1 MRSHKHVIG
10 HTQRATVFATVFA
23 AIALIV
29 GAPSTGWAQQTP
41 QMSQTAQL
49 DARWQ
54 PWIGC
59 WRPAAPPSVDP
70 ISYSTTPRSSDAPL
84 VCVIPASG
92 GNTSS
97 SVNVVTVKDGKIVSR
112 DTIVATGSNVARSK
126 DGCSGIE
133 SAKWS
138 ADGHRLY
145 VSSDFTCP
153 GGLKRTSS
161 GLFAIS
167 PQGQWVNV
175 QSVNASGTTAV
186 RTLRYSDAGVP
197 SSVPSEI
204 SDALANQTLAVSSA
218 RAAAGER
225 LSTAAIIDASHNTDS
240 SAVAA
245 WLIDR
250 GQGFNVDATQLVAL
264 SDAGLP
270 GNVTDAM
277 VALSYPKAFALS
289 HSENVEGAVA
299 GDNTA
304 GAELERAKAPN
315 VAVIMAP
322 AYAPFSYAP
331 FRVQPIR
338 LLRLR
343 IFAVWLL
350 ALRLFTL
357 WLLTIR
363 CLLLTV
369 QRLRGWLWRLVLS
382 TGHHSEGWNV
392 RASSAAWIRRKGKGL
407 HADRAAERIVDRAT
421 APDRF
426 IAATFVEWTYG
437 KPTAVAAR
445 VVGSHGP
452 SATIGN
458 DESVSLSR

>member
-1 MRSHKHVIG
+1 MRNHKHVLR
-10 HTQRATVFATVFA
+10 HTRLTTVVA
-23 AIALIV
+23 AVALV
-29 GAPSTGWAQQTP
+29 VAAPSMGWAQQT
-41 QMSQTAQL
+41 QQASQTAQL

-59 WRPAAPPSVDP
+59 WRPAAPPSADP

-84 VCVIPASG
+84 VCVVPASG
-92 GNTSS
+92 GNMSS

-112 DTIVATGSNVARSK
+112 DTIVASGNNVARSK
-126 DGCSGIE
+126 DGCDGTE
-133 SAKWS
+133 RAKWS

-186 RTLRYSDAGVP
+186 RTLRYSDAGTP
-197 SSVPSEI
+197 SSLPSEI
-204 SDALANQTLAVSSA
+204 SDALASQTLAVSTA

-225 LSTAAIIDASHNTDS
+225 LSIAAIVDASHNADS

-245 WLIDR
+245 FLIDR
-250 GQGFNVDATQLVAL
+250 GQGFNVDAKQLVAL

-289 HSENVEGAVA
+289 HPENVEGSVT
-299 GDNTA
+299 GDNIA
-304 GAELERAKAPN
+304 GAELERARAPN

-331 FRVQPIR
+331 FGFSPYDYYGYGYSPYGYSPYGYSPFGYSPYGAYYSPYSGYAAGYGGWYYPPVIILKGGTAGPPQQRGY
-338 LLRLR
+338 
-343 IFAVWLL
+343 AV
-350 ALRLFTL
+350 
-357 WLLTIR
+357 
-363 CLLLTV
+363 
-369 QRLRGWLWRLVLS
+369 
-382 TGHHSEGWNV
+382 
-392 RASSAAWIRRKGKGL
+392 KGKGYTQ
-407 HADRAAERIVDRAT
+407 T
-421 APDRF
+421 APRNGSST
-426 IAATFVEWTYG
+426 AQPR
-437 KPTAVAAR
+437 PTV
-445 VVGSHGP
+445 SSPPP
-452 SATIGN
+452 SATGRT
-458 DESVSLSR
+458 ESPPPSQPASSGGRTAHERP